1 MTKSDYQ
8 LIILTQIV
16 FYVLHM
22 PTNFFWVTEVGVF
35 IGEYTGIFTLL
46 QTAILTISSIVLMR
60 YFWFKRLFFPL
71 IAVIILDSLQV
82 THILYLLSVVDSW
95 LVENNF
101 YMILYWAMI
110 LANLTFAGS
119 LITINGSK
127 WLNVHGYI
135 HIVTILMTLAEI
147 FGLLH
152 PVFVSTLWIINS
164 FFFIYHFIQERSNL
178 GKVLPLRENEEVL
191 DL

>member
-8 LIILTQIV
+8 LIIITQLA
-16 FYVLHM
+16 FYVVHI
-22 PTNFFWVTEVGVF
+22 PVNFIWLTEVGVF
-35 IGEYTGIFTLL
+35 IGEYTGIFTFL
-46 QTAILTISSIVLMR
+46 QTAILTLSSIVLIR

-71 IAVIILDSLQV
+71 VAVIILDSLQIGDV
-82 THILYLLSVVDSW
+82 LYLFSVVGPWQLEDSYYGILYCS
-95 LVENNF
+95 
-101 YMILYWAMI
+101 MI
-110 LANLTFAGS
+110 LANMAFAGS
-119 LITINGSK
+119 LITINDSK